1 MQCPLLSAALQ
12 DMLAAGLYHCNYAYE
27 DLLFIQ
33 VCSDPTP
40 VHCNTV
46 QGRMLSPLLCAALQD
61 RLAAGLHHCNYTY
74 EDLLFIQVC
83 SEPATVHCPTV
94 QGKMLCP
101 QLFAGQGEGPS
112 GLNG

>member
-40 VHCNTV
+40 GNCNTV
-46 QGRMLSPLLCAALQD
+46 QGKMQCPQLIAALQE
-61 RLAAGLHHCNYTY
+61 RLVAGLYDCN
-74 EDLLFIQVC
+74 
-83 SEPATVHCPTV
+83 
-94 QGKMLCP
+94 
-101 QLFAGQGEGPS
+101 
-112 GLNG
+112 